1 MNLVIR
7 SALFYVWYIPSGVL
21 TVLFILI
28 VGPFLPLVW
37 RLGVVGFWQSSVNG
51 WLRYSCGVRFSIE
64 GTDSIPPPPYV
75 VISNHQGEW
84 EAFCFQSLFHP
95 LTMVVKRELL
105 NIPLFGWALALLRPV
120 AIRRENPRQAAR
132 KILADGTDRLGRGIS
147 VLLFPEGTRM
157 AAGVLGRYKR
167 SSLALA
173 SQNGVPVVPVVHNS
187 GDCWPARRFIKY
199 PGMIRVVVGEPFVG
213 GSHTAEKMN
222 EITRWAEVTLKK
234 IREMNT

>member
-1 MNLVIR
+1 
-7 SALFYVWYIPSGVL
+7 
-21 TVLFILI
+21 
-28 VGPFLPLVW
+28 
-37 RLGVVGFWQSSVNG
+37 
-51 WLRYSCGVRFSIE
+51 
-64 GTDSIPPPPYV
+64 
-75 VISNHQGEW
+75 
-84 EAFCFQSLFHP
+84 
-95 LTMVVKRELL
+95 
-105 NIPLFGWALALLRPV
+105 
-120 AIRRENPRQAAR
+120 
-132 KILADGTDRLGRGIS
+132 
-147 VLLFPEGTRM
+147 M